1 MLHNLFIWF
10 VIILVQ
16 KMVQWTYLKSS
27 CSSPFLGVFSILG
40 LWREVEAKCVTLNS
54 NVDLFSL
61 QIHRN
66 HYHCKKNPPPPL
78 EEISPLGVIKTFG
91 QCPLQPRFFLMDLS
105 PWHSV
110 MVLTPKVP
118 FDKWQYVGERAVFPL
133 WLVFAPLFRNWI
145 KVSRIGAVSHIGRRC
160 DPTTSSL

>member
-66 HYHCKKNPPPPL
+66 HYQCKKNPPPPL

-91 QCPLQPRFFLMDLS
+91 QWPLQPRFFSHGSFSLS
-105 PWHSV
+105 LGDGVDSKSSV
-110 MVLTPKVP
+110 RQMAICGGEGCFSSVASVCTTVPKL
-118 FDKWQYVGERAVFPL
+118 D
-133 WLVFAPLFRNWI
+133 
-145 KVSRIGAVSHIGRRC
+145 
-160 DPTTSSL
+160 

>member
-1 MLHNLFIWF
+1 
-10 VIILVQ
+10 
-16 KMVQWTYLKSS
+16 MVCNYSYAQNNHWTYLKGS

-66 HYHCKKNPPPPL
+66 HYQCKKNPPPPL

-91 QCPLQPRFFLMDLS
+91 QCPLQPRFFSHGSFSLS
-105 PWHSV
+105 LGDGVDSKSSV
-110 MVLTPKVP
+110 RQMAICGGEGCFSSVASVCTTVPKL
-118 FDKWQYVGERAVFPL
+118 D
-133 WLVFAPLFRNWI
+133 
-145 KVSRIGAVSHIGRRC
+145 
-160 DPTTSSL
+160 